1 MHQVFKLSFQQNKW
15 EENQVGSISIF
26 IHIFSFLDTYIS
38 MVSYSHLIC
47 AKGIFVAI
55 ISAQVETD
63 KPEEEIQ
70 PAISLLGDV
79 LEMFVSVSDTY
90 EPVADGKDSN
100 LWITKSYDA
109 TSHFEEASEEILDI
123 Y

>member
-1 MHQVFKLSFQQNKW
+1 
-15 EENQVGSISIF
+15 
-26 IHIFSFLDTYIS
+26 

-90 EPVADGKDSN
+90 EPVVDGKDSN

-123 Y
+123 YQKIVGE